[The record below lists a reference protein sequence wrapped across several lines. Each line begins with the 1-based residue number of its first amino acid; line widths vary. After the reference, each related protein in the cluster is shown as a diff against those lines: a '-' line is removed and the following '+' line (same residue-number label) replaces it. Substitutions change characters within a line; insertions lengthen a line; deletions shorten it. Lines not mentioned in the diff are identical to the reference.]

1 MNKSQELSSNDP
13 DISHVSIHINNIS
26 NNIINTNLTSE
37 YESQRKQA
45 ALLIKQTCFI
55 LNNETIYPKYY
66 KRLIFQIKKLNRIY
80 DKNKPTKYKDFITLL
95 TDGYIRDNTE
105 WPVLKDLVQCYTIN
119 DDELI
124 CNKQSLSIP
133 NKYNCRNLYFNSSTK
148 LQKKLENDDNDSDFF
163 TDEDITSILTV
174 IIKQLKLDNILIIPL
189 QYREMIFDIDLFNV
203 ASLCNYFNKTN
214 FIISYFDGIS
224 FVLDRLNNKLFI
236 IDPSNSFITK
246 KKQLIEIII
255 FQSFESSK
263 FGDKKTHTNNF
274 KIYNV
279 TNSFTKTKTKCNNK
293 ILSTVLTFLIEKQ
306 NDVLKLW
313 ELEPFYTYKT
323 YHNIKASLTAYTLD
337 SDKYNNI
344 FKINNLEYNSLKKHI
359 KDYMLNHLID

>member
-1 MNKSQELSSNDP
+1 MNKSQEFSLDNTN
-13 DISHVSIHINNIS
+13 INHVSIHINNIS
-26 NNIINTNLTSE
+26 NNIINNNSTSE
-37 YESQRKQA
+37 YKSHRRQA

-80 DKNKPTKYKDFITLL
+80 DKNKPIEYKDFVRLL
-95 TDGYIRDNTE
+95 TDGYIRDNKE

-119 DDELI
+119 DNILI
-124 CNKQSLSIP
+124 CDKHSLSIP
-133 NKYNCRNLYFNSSTK
+133 NKYNCRNLYFHSSTN

-163 TDEDITSILTV
+163 IDEDITSVLSV
-174 IIKQLKLDNILIIPL
+174 IIKQLKIDDILIIPL
-189 QYREMIFDIDLFNV
+189 QDREMVFDINLFNV
-203 ASLCNYFNKTN
+203 PSLCNYFNKTN
-214 FIISYFDGIS
+214 FIISYFDGIG
-224 FVLDRLNNKLFI
+224 FVLDRLDNKLFI
-236 IDPSNSFITK
+236 IDPSNSFINK

-255 FQSFESSK
+255 FLSFKSSK

-293 ILSTVLTFLIEKQ
+293 ILSTLLTFLIEKQ
-306 NDVLKLW
+306 NDVLQLW

-337 SDKYNNI
+337 SDKYNRI
-344 FKINNLEYNSLKKHI
+344 FKINNLDYNSLKKYI
-359 KDYMLNHLID
+359 KDYLLNHLID